1 MKLEDIEK
9 VIHLF
14 EKANISSLEV
24 EDDGLKI
31 KLTKEI
37 APVSVEKVVPVMQTN
52 PVVNDNQD
60 KKDALDAGEEYINSP
75 LVGTYHQAPFA
86 DAKPFVSVGSQV
98 KKGDKLCI
106 VEAMKVMNEITANRD
121 GTIKKILASEG
132 DMIEFDQALFV
143 IGE

>member
-1 MKLEDIEK
+1 MKLEEIEN

-24 EDDGLKI
+24 EDEGIKI
-31 KLTKEI
+31 KLTKEMT
-37 APVSVEKVVPVMQTN
+37 PVVEQKNVASSN
-52 PVVNDNQD
+52 PVVQ
-60 KKDALDAGEEYINSP
+60 KDEHEEGKTLSSVEDYIKSP

-86 DAKPFVSVGSQV
+86 DGKPFVVEGSKV

-106 VEAMKVMNEITANRD
+106 IEAMKVMNEITANRD
-121 GTIKKILASEG
+121 GVIKKIFASEG
-132 DMIEFDQALFV
+132 MMIEFDQELFI

>member
-37 APVSVEKVVPVMQTN
+37 APVTVEKVVPVMQTN
-52 PVVNDNQD
+52 PVVNDTQD
-60 KKDALDAGEEYINSP
+60 KKDALEAGEEYINSP

-106 VEAMKVMNEITANRD
+106 VEAMKVMNEITATRD

>member
-86 DAKPFVSVGSQV
+86 DAKPFVTVGSQV

>member
-1 MKLEDIEK
+1 MKIEDIEK

-14 EKANISSLEV
+14 EKASISSLEV

-37 APVSVEKVVPVMQTN
+37 SPVAIERVIPVNQPN
-52 PVVNDNQD
+52 PVVNESND
-60 KKDALDAGEEYINSP
+60 KKDSLEAGEEYIKSP

-86 DAKPFVSVGSQV
+86 DGKPFVEVGSQV

-106 VEAMKVMNEITANRD
+106 VEAMKVMNEITAPKD
-121 GTIKKILASEG
+121 GTIKKILATEG
-132 DMIEFDQALFV
+132 SMIEFDQELFV
-143 IGE
+143 IGD